1 MHNIPKIS
9 VAEIGE
15 NNSLLITF
23 DNGIKKFYP
32 SELIFKRSE
41 FSILENSPMFKCL
54 SIEPGGYAI
63 SWSDDLDISEN
74 ELWLN
79 GVAV

>member
-1 MHNIPKIS
+1 MHKTPKIS
-9 VAEIGE
+9 AAEIGE

-41 FSILENSPMFKCL
+41 FKILEYSPMFKCL
-54 SIEPGGYAI
+54 TIEPGGYAI

>member
-9 VAEIGE
+9 AAEIDE

-23 DNGIKKFYP
+23 DNGIKKSYQ

-41 FSILENSPMFKCL
+41 FKILENSPIFKCL
-54 SIEPGGYAI
+54 TIEPGGYAI